1 MAWATVV
8 GMPPL
13 FDRSA
18 VDPRRSRGRA
28 VAPVRTKPAPQQTA
42 SKAIVVPPEP
52 AGKDTA
58 WAGKPDIV
66 KDGKPAPT
74 AEKQLAVLADFSSSE
89 EDDVGKE
96 EDMERRGLAVLVP
109 WQAAKYAA
117 EEFAGKI
124 PRSRVEWKHT
134 PESCRMA
141 CICCSCLCCC
151 AGLVVLFVVW
161 SLFDLDECIAETHAC
176 DPNADCTNL
185 EGTYD
190 CHCREGYKGDGW
202 LCEDIDECLDPER
215 LGCDQNAECENYVGS
230 FACKCNQGYSGS
242 GIVCDDI
249 DECLEDNGGCG
260 PPLHN
265 LCVNRESD
273 FFCTDV
279 LECREDNGGCGAP
292 HLVLCTERVGAA
304 PICTDIDECAIDNG
318 GCGGGFNCLNFDGLR
333 GLERQ
338 CEDKD
343 ECVGSVS
350 IGKQDRPLSRRS
362 CGLARIP

>member
-134 PESCRMA
+134 PESCVRTSGTAMPFPLPA
-141 CICCSCLCCC
+141 PTDDALRAPPPRPS
-151 AGLVVLFVVW
+151 GL
-161 SLFDLDECIAETHAC
+161 
-176 DPNADCTNL
+176 P
-185 EGTYD
+185 
-190 CHCREGYKGDGW
+190 
-202 LCEDIDECLDPER
+202 
-215 LGCDQNAECENYVGS
+215 
-230 FACKCNQGYSGS
+230 
-242 GIVCDDI
+242 
-249 DECLEDNGGCG
+249 
-260 PPLHN
+260 PPLPPKPPPP
-265 LCVNRESD
+265 SATPA
-273 FFCTDV
+273 TD
-279 LECREDNGGCGAP
+279 RA
-292 HLVLCTERVGAA
+292 
-304 PICTDIDECAIDNG
+304 
-318 GCGGGFNCLNFDGLR
+318 
-333 GLERQ
+333 
-338 CEDKD
+338 
-343 ECVGSVS
+343 
-350 IGKQDRPLSRRS
+350 RPRR
-362 CGLARIP
+362 